1 MNQLIIN
8 GTVQSLS
15 CHSEQLLA
23 FNFDIQNN
31 KKKSCYIIF
40 RTDNE
45 ERKEKLKELLTE
57 GTPLLLKGRLE
68 TYPELP
74 PKAHVR
80 VIRFYFL
87 ESLHEKLTKTFMTLD
102 EINAFLD
109 KELNDFNIYGEE
121 TDYE

>member
-1 MNQLIIN
+1 MNQLIVN
-8 GTVQSLS
+8 GTIRSLS
-15 CHSEQLLA
+15 CHSERLLA
-23 FNFDIQNN
+23 FDFEIQNN

-45 ERKEKLKELLTE
+45 ERKEKLKELLTD

-68 TYPELP
+68 NYPELP
-74 PKAHVR
+74 PKPHVR
-80 VIRFYFL
+80 VVKFYFL

-109 KELNDFNIYGEE
+109 KELNDLNIYGEE
-121 TDYE
+121 TDHE